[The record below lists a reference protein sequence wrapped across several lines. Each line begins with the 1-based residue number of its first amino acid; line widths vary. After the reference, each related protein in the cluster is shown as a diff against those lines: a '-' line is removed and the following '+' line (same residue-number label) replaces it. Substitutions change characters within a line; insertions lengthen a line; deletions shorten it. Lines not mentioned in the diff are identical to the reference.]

1 MCNRFWMMHP
11 IANKY
16 EIHRASVSAIVKLA
30 VDKRIPRPNA
40 DEHHQQ
46 HAHGKYS
53 YASHYSGETTVHT
66 PNDPDHRPR
75 AKDARLETTAFSRG
89 SVDPAGSAAW
99 SLSLS
104 SLSWGG
110 GCRCGLCAG
119 RRGKWRGDNV
129 VLDVDP
135 SRASL
140 PWRGEVA
147 GQPAKQTDGDCC
159 EQHDLRCSRCFHA
172 IGIV

>member
-1 MCNRFWMMHP
+1 MTAAFVLP
-11 IANKY
+11 GSTTT
-16 EIHRASVSAIVKLA
+16 HRADA
-30 VDKRIPRPNA
+30 P
-40 DEHHQQ
+40 
-46 HAHGKYS
+46 
-53 YASHYSGETTVHT
+53 SGETKSAPHRSALMICALGMGCEAAT
-66 PNDPDHRPR
+66 NDPAHRPR
-75 AKDARLETTAFSRG
+75 AKGARLETTAFSRG
-89 SVDPAGSAAW
+89 SVEPAGSAAW

-110 GCRCGLCAG
+110 GRRCGLCAG